1 MFLLRCHW
9 IFQKFLI
16 TYNPPHFPPISKSKN
31 PQTRETP
38 HNSFFCGTNFLSV
51 LPFLSLHSPPHHL
64 LHFSS
69 FFFLKPEAKLLH
81 KSHSDNVVVIVTS
94 LYLFF
99 FFLCGCV
106 WISLWRSGSIITVA
120 GSSPPPP
127 FSSLSFPRP
136 LPISQRFA
144 RLMAATT
151 VTAAKMPI
159 SQFVCFF
166 FFFFHI

>member
-9 IFQKFLI
+9 IFQKFLM

-99 FFLCGCV
+99 F
-106 WISLWRSGSIITVA
+106 SLWVCLDFFVEKWIYHHGGRILPTASFLLLIV
-120 GSSPPPP
+120 SPTSAD
-127 FSSLSFPRP
+127 FSEIRTLDGGDDGDGGGDADFPV
-136 LPISQRFA
+136 
-144 RLMAATT
+144 RLL
-151 VTAAKMPI
+151 
-159 SQFVCFF
+159 